1 VIWCDVRVFPA
12 AGRFL
17 AALVLAGVAVVVG
30 QLPAHA
36 CSCVSASVP
45 KDIRAASDVFTGT
58 ITSVRTSGAARR
70 GTVTYDVAVQRVYRG
85 GVRTDDVTVT
95 TARAARVCG
104 LDSLRAHRRYLF
116 FAKAS
121 GSELVI
127 DSCGGTGPARSALVR
142 QVEKVLGNGRA
153 PSPAAPSPPPAEA
166 TFTAVSAGR
175 PSSVTR
181 LAAPGAA
188 LVLAGLLGLVVV
200 RRLGKRAQ
208 AT

>member
-12 AGRFL
+12 AGRVL

-58 ITSVRTSGAARR
+58 VTSVQKSGSARH
-70 GTVTYDVAVQRVYRG
+70 GSVTYGVAVQRVFRG
-85 GVRTDDVTVT
+85 GVRTDAVTVS
-95 TARAARVCG
+95 TARSARACG
-104 LDSLRAHRRYLF
+104 LDRLRAHRGYLF

-121 GSELVI
+121 GAELVL
-127 DSCGGTGPARSALVR
+127 DACGGTAPARPALLR
-142 QVEKVLGNGRA
+142 QVEKVLGQGRA
-153 PSPAAPSPPPAEA
+153 PSPAAPSTPPAAA
-166 TFTAVSAGR
+166 TFTPVSAGR
-175 PSSVTR
+175 PAGVTR

-200 RRLGKRAQ
+200 RRLAKRA
-208 AT
+208 